1 MAALKRKKADEESG
15 GNWMDTYGDMVTLLL
30 TFFIVLYSMSTI
42 EEDKWA
48 AIVRAFNRNGQ
59 TKVDQIV
66 LTIDGEGDQ
75 PMENKGEEDINGE
88 GITDLDEFY
97 TAVEEF
103 LEEQNM
109 SSTEIIDRG
118 EDDGTNLNGTKE
130 DNIYLSFQ
138 NAITFRPDTAILMES
153 SYEILDYLGEKLKAS
168 DKNIAVVII
177 KGHTAKYDSSTVDSR
192 ILSSERASTI
202 ANYFEKKFAI
212 PADKLV
218 PIGLANI
225 YPVADNN
232 SQEGRAQNRRVEMS
246 IIGKN
251 SPLIKDELLKSLI
264 GLKFDTSTTL
274 GEVQDKELK

>member
-15 GNWMDTYGDMVTLLL
+15 GNWMDTYGDTVTLLL

-42 EEDKWA
+42 EEDNWA
-48 AIVRAFNRNGQ
+48 AIVSGFNRNGQ

-103 LEEQNM
+103 LEEQNK

>member
-48 AIVRAFNRNGQ
+48 AIVRAFNRNGH

>member
-75 PMENKGEEDINGE
+75 PVENKGDEDINGE

-202 ANYFEKKFAI
+202 ANYFQNKFAI

>member
-1 MAALKRKKADEESG
+1 MAMLKRKKGDEESG

-66 LTIDGEGDQ
+66 LTLEGEGDQ
-75 PMENKGEEDINGE
+75 PVENKGDEDINGD

-103 LEEQNM
+103 LQENNM

-118 EDDGTNLNGTKE
+118 EDDGTNENGTKE

-153 SYEILDYLGEKLKAS
+153 SYEILDFLGQKIKEADNSL
-168 DKNIAVVII
+168 AVVLI
-177 KGHTAKYDSSTVDSR
+177 KGHTAKYDSSEVDSR

-202 ANYFEKKFAI
+202 ANYFEEKYGI
-212 PADKLV
+212 PADKVV

-225 YPVADNN
+225 YPIADNE
-232 SQEGRAQNRRVEMS
+232 SQDGRSKNRRVEIS
-246 IIGKN
+246 VIGKN

-264 GLKFDTSTTL
+264 GINFDTSTTL
-274 GEVQDKELK
+274 EEVQK